1 MSSTNT
7 KANSKKNTE
16 IVSKEKPQTKPRRER
31 GDGSLFKN
39 SKGKWVARYKGK
51 EFSGDVKVK

>member
-1 MSSTNT
+1 MSKT
-7 KANSKKNTE
+7 KAEVK
-16 IVSKEKPQTKPRRER
+16 SKEQPQSKPRRSK

-51 EFSGDVKVK
+51 EFTGDVKRSESQNG